1 MMMMMMTTCY
11 ICGYDDGGNNDF
23 DLVDAGNIK
32 DAFFVNPR
40 AVFSD
45 FRDDYNEDICEGDD
59 NDISSID
66 NVDCGVLGVLRL
78 WSIPRES
85 FKYFQTPHHKKLN
98 C

>member
-40 AVFSD
+40 AVF
-45 FRDDYNEDICEGDD
+45 
-59 NDISSID
+59 
-66 NVDCGVLGVLRL
+66 
-78 WSIPRES
+78 
-85 FKYFQTPHHKKLN
+85 
-98 C
+98 

>member
-1 MMMMMMTTCY
+1 MMMMMMMMMMICH
-11 ICGYDDGGNNDF
+11 ICGYDDGGD
-23 DLVDAGNIK
+23 IK
-32 DAFFVNPR
+32 DEFFCKSQNCF
-40 AVFSD
+40 FSD